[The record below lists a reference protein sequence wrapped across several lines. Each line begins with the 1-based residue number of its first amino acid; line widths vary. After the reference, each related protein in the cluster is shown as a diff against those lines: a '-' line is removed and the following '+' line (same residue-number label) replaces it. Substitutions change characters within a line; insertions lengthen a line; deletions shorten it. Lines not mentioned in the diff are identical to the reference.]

1 HPPLANLSLA
11 RARAA
16 AHDLS
21 EDGVAPLAAA
31 VLRLHVDRAELAARE
46 KRLLATFTS
55 AHPAVAIVRVPAL
68 AEDVHDLAGLRE
80 VGRLLARHTT

>member
-1 HPPLANLSLA
+1 
-11 RARAA
+11 
-16 AHDLS
+16 
-21 EDGVAPLAAA
+21 
-31 VLRLHVDRAELAARE
+31 ELAARE